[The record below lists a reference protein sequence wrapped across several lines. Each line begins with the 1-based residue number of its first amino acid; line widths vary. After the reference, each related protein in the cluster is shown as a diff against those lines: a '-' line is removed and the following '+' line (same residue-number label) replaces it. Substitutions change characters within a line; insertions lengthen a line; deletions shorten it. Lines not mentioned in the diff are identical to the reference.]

1 MGATRRLAE
10 AVALSRAPGPSKAAG
25 SLLVS
30 AGRVHSRSAI
40 AVNPPVHRASTFLFN
55 TLDEFEAA
63 GRTPFDGPFYG
74 RVGTP
79 TIFAFESAMAE
90 LEGGHRTI
98 ATASGLAAISAT
110 FLAFA
115 AQGDH
120 VLVVDTV
127 YEPVRRFCD
136 RLLAPLGVSITYYHP
151 EIGSDIG
158 RLIEPRTRLIYME
171 TPGSGTFEIQ
181 DVPAIVAV
189 ARARGIKTALDN
201 SWATPLFFK
210 PIAHG
215 VDVSIQSATKYIVGH
230 SDAMLGAV
238 TTTAESYEAVRRAT
252 QDLGACAGSEE
263 GNLGLRGL
271 RTLEVR
277 LRHHE
282 ASALELAQWLHTQ
295 PQIARVLHPALP
307 SFPGH
312 EMWKRDFEGS
322 SGLFAVELAG
332 CDRDAVRA
340 MVDGLELFK
349 IGFSWGGY
357 ESLVLPVDPAK
368 SRTVAR
374 HAGAGPILRLHVG
387 LEAVEDLK
395 ADLGRGLARLRA

>member
-1 MGATRRLAE
+1 MGAARRLAE
-10 AVALSRAPGPSKAAG
+10 AVALSSGSRIPKSAG

-30 AGRVHSRSAI
+30 AGRQHDSSAT
-40 AVNPPVHRASTFLFN
+40 AVNPPIHRASTFLFN
-55 TLDEFEAA
+55 TLDKFEAA

-79 TIFAFESAMAE
+79 SIFAFEEAMAE

-110 FLAFA
+110 LLAFIE
-115 AQGDH
+115 QGDH

-127 YEPVRRFCD
+127 YEPVRRFCA
-136 RLLAPLGVSITYYHP
+136 RLLARLGVTITYYHP
-151 EIGSDIG
+151 EIGAGIEQ
-158 RLIEPRTRLIYME
+158 LIQPRTKLIYME
-171 TPGSGTFEIQ
+171 SPGSGTFEVQ
-181 DVPAIVAV
+181 DVPQIVAV
-189 ARARGIKTALDN
+189 ARAKGIRTALDN

-215 VDVSIQSATKYIVGH
+215 VDVSLQSATKYIVGH
-230 SDAMLGAV
+230 SDAMLGAA

-277 LRHHE
+277 LRHQE
-282 ASALELAQWLHTQ
+282 ASALELAQWLETQ
-295 PQIARVLHPALP
+295 PQIKRVLHPALP

-312 EMWKRDFEGS
+312 EVWQRDFEGS
-322 SGLFAVELAG
+322 SGLFAIELDG
-332 CDRDAVRA
+332 DQQAVRA
-340 MVDGLELFK
+340 MVDGLALFK

-357 ESLVLPVDPAK
+357 ESLVLPVNPGKARIVAK
-368 SRTVAR
+368 
-374 HAGAGPILRLHVG
+374 HPGAGPILRLHIG
-387 LEAVEDLK
+387 LETIDDLK
-395 ADLGRGLARLRA
+395 ADLSLGLARLRT

>member
-10 AVALSRAPGPSKAAG
+10 AVALSRVPRPSKAAG

-30 AGRVHSRSAI
+30 AGRLHDQSAV

-55 TLDEFEAA
+55 TLDDFEEA

-110 FLAFA
+110 FMAFA
-115 AQGDH
+115 TQGDH

-136 RLLAPLGVSITYYHP
+136 RLLARLGVEITYYDP
-151 EIGSDIG
+151 RMGGDIE
-158 RLIEPRTRLIYME
+158 RLIQPRTKLIYME
-171 TPGSGTFEIQ
+171 SPGSGTFEVQ

-189 ARARGIKTALDN
+189 AKAKGIKTALDN
-201 SWATPLFFK
+201 TWATPLFFK

-215 VDVSIQSATKYIVGH
+215 VDVSLQSATKYIAGH

-238 TTTAESYEAVRRAT
+238 TTTAEGYEAVRRAT

-282 ASALELAQWLHTQ
+282 ASAFEVAQWLQVQ

-307 SFPGH
+307 SFAGH
-312 EMWKRDFEGS
+312 ETWKRDFEGS
-322 SGLFAVELAG
+322 SGLFAFELAG
-332 CDRDAVRA
+332 FDREAVHA
-340 MVDGLELFK
+340 MVDGLDLFK

-357 ESLVLPVDPAK
+357 ESLVLPVDPEK
-368 SRTVAR
+368 TRTVAK
-374 HAGAGPILRLHVG
+374 HTGAGPILRVHVG
-387 LEAVEDLK
+387 LEAVDDLK
-395 ADLGRGLARLRA
+395 ADLSSGLARLR

>member
-1 MGATRRLAE
+1 MGAARRLTE
-10 AVALSRAPGPSKAAG
+10 AVALNPESRIPRSAG

-30 AGRVHSRSAI
+30 AGRQHDRSAT

-79 TIFAFESAMAE
+79 SIFAFEEAMAE

-110 FLAFA
+110 LLAFVE
-115 AQGDH
+115 QGDH

-127 YEPVRRFCD
+127 YEPVRRFCG
-136 RLLAPLGVSITYYHP
+136 RLLARLGVTITYYDP
-151 EIGSDIG
+151 EIGAG
-158 RLIEPRTRLIYME
+158 IEQLVQPRTKLIYME
-171 TPGSGTFEIQ
+171 SPGSGTFEVQ
-181 DVPAIVAV
+181 DVPEIVAV
-189 ARARGIKTALDN
+189 ARARGVRTALDN

-215 VDVSIQSATKYIVGH
+215 VDVSLQSATKYIVGH
-230 SDAMLGAV
+230 SDAMLGAA

-277 LRHHE
+277 LRHQE
-282 ASALELAQWLHTQ
+282 ASALELAQWLETQ
-295 PQIARVLHPALP
+295 PQIKRVLHPALP

-312 EMWKRDFEGS
+312 EVWRRDFEGS
-322 SGLFAVELAG
+322 SGLFAIELNG
-332 CDRDAVRA
+332 DQRAVRA
-340 MVDGLELFK
+340 MVDGLALFK

-357 ESLVLPVDPAK
+357 ESLVLPVDPEKARIVAK
-368 SRTVAR
+368 
-374 HAGAGPILRLHVG
+374 HPGAGPILRLHIG
-387 LEAVEDLK
+387 LETVGDLK
-395 ADLGRGLARLRA
+395 ADLSLGLARLRA